1 MVSPNE
7 FWLVLHGLA
16 ETHDAEGYSPK
27 HRAENIVN
35 QFRQMPYVSQRE
47 FLADLV
53 RVGDDIRMLQPFVT
67 AVAQE
72 AESNS
77 RLRIAPK
84 ECVA

>member
-16 ETHDAEGYSPK
+16 ETHDAEGFSPK
-27 HRAENIVN
+27 HRTENIVR

-53 RVGDDIRMLQPFVT
+53 RVGDDIRMLQPFVA
-67 AVAQE
+67 AVAKE
-72 AESNS
+72 AESNT

-84 ECVA
+84 ERVA